1 MVRRRSARGGS
12 IDCVCGQRNVTGEM
26 TNPTTKPKH
35 THGGF
40 DSRACGHGQGRVP
53 LLFAG
58 RWRELEQG
66 ATNRLPIS
74 VPPTHAQQLH
84 PVHHGMGTPRL
95 AALYC
100 RHSQSLRPSPHVP
113 FSPSRSFI
121 SRTAPPLNTG
131 NPLHGN
137 PPTHPSHP
145 PPPPRPDS
153 TPTPTPHLNVF
164 PVQATTLR
172 PYLNCIKAT
181 LQAAMCL
188 RDFPSQV
195 VERHNKPEVEV
206 RSGRELILNP
216 IKLCRTEIEMC
227 LIEPSINS
235 VRVSILIKQS
245 DDIENILAKKFTR
258 FLMQRAEQF
267 IVMRRKAIDV
277 RSRE

>member
-1 MVRRRSARGGS
+1 MPHAARAGYASCSHMGAGGA
-12 IDCVCGQRNVTGEM
+12 GTGHYQ
-26 TNPTTKPKH
+26 P
-35 THGGF
+35 
-40 DSRACGHGQGRVP
+40 
-53 LLFAG
+53 
-58 RWRELEQG
+58 
-66 ATNRLPIS
+66 
-74 VPPTHAQQLH
+74 
-84 PVHHGMGTPRL
+84 
-95 AALYC
+95 
-100 RHSQSLRPSPHVP
+100 
-113 FSPSRSFI
+113 
-121 SRTAPPLNTG
+121 APPLHTPHPRPAAPPCAPRYGDPAARGSVFPTQPVASPFSSRAFFSLPIFLLPHLPSPSPFAG
-131 NPLHGN
+131 NPTRETIH
-137 PPTHPSHP
+137 
-145 PPPPRPDS
+145 
-153 TPTPTPHLNVF
+153 TPLSRVFSLLASTPTPHLSAF

-277 RSRE
+277 RSGE

>member
-1 MVRRRSARGGS
+1 MGLEGAGTGHYQPAPHLHTPRPRPAAPPCAPRYGDPAARGS
-12 IDCVCGQRNVTGEM
+12 VF
-26 TNPTTKPKH
+26 PTQPIASP
-35 THGGF
+35 F
-40 DSRACGHGQGRVP
+40 SSRA
-53 LLFAG
+53 FFS
-58 RWRELEQG
+58 
-66 ATNRLPIS
+66 LPIFLL
-74 VPPTHAQQLH
+74 P
-84 PVHHGMGTPRL
+84 
-95 AALYC
+95 
-100 RHSQSLRPSPHVP
+100 HSL
-113 FSPSRSFI
+113 
-121 SRTAPPLNTG
+121 APPLSLRG
-131 NPLHGN
+131 E
-137 PPTHPSHP
+137 PPTRETIH
-145 PPPPRPDS
+145 
-153 TPTPTPHLNVF
+153 TPLSRVFSLPASTPTPHLNVF

-277 RSRE
+277 RSGE